1 MVPENYI
8 PSDIEPYIN
17 NSFLHVNRATITLE
31 DINVKFGYS
40 LDRLFNRAHSST
52 TTTPYQTYTQDV
64 VATYDHIVYDSS
76 NNILHNVG
84 DTVLDYNG
92 VPVVKYRKGDIV
104 LDSNGNP
111 TPIGELD
118 ILRYLNMV
126 LIDYKAIV
134 STNQDVT
141 NYAGYIRQFLTENI
155 VSNANTVQDTL
166 LENTE
171 CFVVIPKNIDN
182 IQVTS
187 DTMVYQIPSMQSFTV
202 TIYVTA
208 AVYLDNN
215 IRDIITYN
223 IISSIDDYLYNN
235 TVLIKTE
242 LLDTLYTQLKD
253 YVKSISLDNFTQL
266 NSEYITVDQQ
276 NARVSLNKKLVSDV
290 TGYNITEDV
299 TVNFVQV

>member
-1 MVPENYI
+1 
-8 PSDIEPYIN
+8 
-17 NSFLHVNRATITLE
+17 
-31 DINVKFGYS
+31 
-40 LDRLFNRAHSST
+40 
-52 TTTPYQTYTQDV
+52 
-64 VATYDHIVYDSS
+64 
-76 NNILHNVG
+76 
-84 DTVLDYNG
+84 
-92 VPVVKYRKGDIV
+92 
-104 LDSNGNP
+104 
-111 TPIGELD
+111 
-118 ILRYLNMV
+118 
-126 LIDYKAIV
+126 
-134 STNQDVT
+134 
-141 NYAGYIRQFLTENI
+141 
-155 VSNANTVQDTL
+155 
-166 LENTE
+166 
-171 CFVVIPKNIDN
+171 
-182 IQVTS
+182 
-187 DTMVYQIPSMQSFTV
+187 MQSFTV